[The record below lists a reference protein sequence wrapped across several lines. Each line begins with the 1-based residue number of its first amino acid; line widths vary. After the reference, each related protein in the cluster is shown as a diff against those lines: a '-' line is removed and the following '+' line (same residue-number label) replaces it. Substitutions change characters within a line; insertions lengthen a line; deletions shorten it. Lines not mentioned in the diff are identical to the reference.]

1 MPLQGCRHPPREA
14 VCLPLPLPSVRI
26 ESCLAVHEGS
36 FIDELPGPKVVVA
49 ASLSLPT
56 ARKCLGGDFV
66 SVKTGYSLLKGSLHA
81 ASALKDPRCHR
92 HFPRYPLGHSLLQ
105 PHLWF
110 LTPGARLS
118 ASAPPPQDRPLCAG
132 SAPGGQSTDQCS
144 SHQRAESTA
153 GGGQAMEVC
162 SRVSAHTLHVALG
175 CILVCLG

>member
-1 MPLQGCRHPPREA
+1 MPLQGCRHPPGEA
-14 VCLPLPLPSVRI
+14 ACLPLHSARI
-26 ESCLAVHEGS
+26 ECCLAVHEGS
-36 FIDELPGPKVVVA
+36 FIDQLPGPKVVVA

-56 ARKCLGGDFV
+56 AGKCLGGDFV
-66 SVKTGYSLLKGSLHA
+66 PVKTGYSLLKGSLHA

-92 HFPRYPLGHSLLQ
+92 HFPRYPPGHSLLQ

-110 LTPGARLS
+110 LTPEARLS

-132 SAPGGQSTDQCS
+132 GAPGGQGTDQCS
-144 SHQRAESTA
+144 SHQRAVSTA
-153 GGGQAMEVC
+153 GGQAMEVC